1 FKSASISFFCVRS
14 VRYRFWNS
22 GHLSRSWPN
31 HFRSSSLGAISFI
44 QTSTFG
50 LVLFH
55 AARPQSIHEHAPPV
69 TLLCWLIDSL
79 DLNHIHTRH
88 STRYILSASEQPI
101 HLFIQNRALKIFGV
115 VTIIEKR
122 FCNFARRTERRSRGS
137 RTEARPR

>member
-1 FKSASISFFCVRS
+1 FLRQICSISLLE
-14 VRYRFWNS
+14 FWPS
-22 GHLSRSWPN
+22 LEIMAKPFSQFITWRDFLHPDIHL
-31 HFRSSSLGAISFI
+31 
-44 QTSTFG
+44 G

-55 AARPQSIHEHAPPV
+55 RAWPQSIHEHAPPV
-69 TLLCWLIDSL
+69 TLLCWLIDSF